1 MVVSLATE
9 ARRRPSGL
17 KATPLT
23 LRRCPASG
31 SGPPEI
37 VRGRIQARL
46 TASSGGRTGSAPV
59 RDSAPLQRSA
69 TANPK
74 IQRYVHEDA
83 HGTAVESGRPEQGVQ
98 HVVLGTL
105 IESWFGLWRI
115 LRLLGS
121 ARPVVS
127 MIACT
132 ITRPW
137 MRACLRISG

>member
-1 MVVSLATE
+1 MVRPPFRPACAAASGHAPKGMVVSLATE

-105 IESWFGLWRI
+105 IESW
-115 LRLLGS
+115 
-121 ARPVVS
+121 V
-127 MIACT
+127 
-132 ITRPW
+132 
-137 MRACLRISG
+137 RALENLE

>member
-1 MVVSLATE
+1 MVRPPFRPACAAASGHAPKAHGRIACHGSQE
-9 ARRRPSGL
+9 APIWAKGD
-17 KATPLT
+17 AAD

-31 SGPPEI
+31 RGPPEI
-37 VRGRIQARL
+37 VRGRIQTRL

-105 IESWFGLWRI
+105 IESWVRALENLEALGL
-115 LRLLGS
+115 
-121 ARPVVS
+121 
-127 MIACT
+127 
-132 ITRPW
+132 
-137 MRACLRISG
+137 